1 MKSHKNG
8 VTGAGF
14 KPVALLIQPITAPR
28 VTEAAPRPV
37 GNSPFS
43 EISVSPHQTNNPLAG
58 GALDSGN
65 MPVPVGVT
73 FSSR

>member
-1 MKSHKNG
+1 LVRRSRIKSD
-8 VTGAGF
+8 AGEACI
-14 KPVALLIQPITAPR
+14 KSLTTILALLLISPCSSSTLIKVSDPDAR
-28 VTEAAPRPV
+28 IFVNGEYV
-37 GNSPFS
+37 G
-43 EISVSPHQTNNPLAG
+43 VG